1 MRCPVVQSNFT
12 EARQA
17 SFLTGFSGGLN
28 PRGLVLTPLLLR
40 ILALVAVM
48 LLANLS

>member
-1 MRCPVVQSNFT
+1 MVDRKSN
-12 EARQA
+12 EASQA
-17 SFLTGFSGGLN
+17 SLLPGALN
-28 PRGLVLTPLLLR
+28 PRGLVLTPLLIR

>member
-1 MRCPVVQSNFT
+1 MVDSTSN
-12 EARQA
+12 EASQA
-17 SFLTGFSGGLN
+17 SFVPGIPGGLN

-48 LLANLS
+48 LLANLP